1 MRTGC
6 HYLVCRCVCVC
17 VTFVVFT
24 DCDSCTRPIST
35 NRGSMEAGEYALT
48 RGTCFLA
55 CRLELDAVAGLLWI
69 SWCVLSGADFSGGGF
84 DFFSFKRTRPAAS
97 MRPPCLIRLCTSNE
111 ARPRERS
118 DRGRFL
124 PKAKKPLHNE
134 TRPRERS
141 YRGRFLPIG
150 KKASSYRGAYRVPL
164 FSLSVCVRVCSIRRF
179 N

>member
-6 HYLVCRCVCVC
+6 HYLISLCLSAC
-17 VTFVVFT
+17 VTFVFT
-24 DCDSCTRPIST
+24 DCESCTRPIST
-35 NRGSMEAGEYALT
+35 NPASMETGEYELT
-48 RGTCFLA
+48 HGTCFIA

-69 SWCVLSGADFSGGGF
+69 SWCVLGGADFFSVFFF
-84 DFFSFKRTRPAAS
+84 DFFFLRTHTACCKYEAAS
-97 MRPPCLIRLCTSNE
+97 CLIYLSTSNE

-124 PKAKKPLHNE
+124 PL
-134 TRPRERS
+134 
-141 YRGRFLPIG
+141 G

-164 FSLSVCVRVCSIRRF
+164 F